1 MNKIKREIDE
11 NRSEAPEE
19 CPMTRRERV
28 LSAIAHR
35 EPDKVPI
42 DLGAMRSTGITAVAY
57 GNLKKY
63 LGLSAGSTDVYD
75 VVQQL
80 AQPED
85 PILDYFEADVIDLGR
100 AFLTADSDWKDFT
113 LPDGSAAKIPASAN
127 FEPDGSGGWL
137 VRSSTGSIIG
147 SMPKGAYY
155 LSQTHFPL
163 LEWDGRDLSVLD
175 KLPDLMARVTW
186 AALPTA
192 PWHKP
197 LTGEHLADIR
207 RRAKR
212 LSETTDF
219 AIMAGF
225 GGNLLEWGQY
235 LCRNDQFLVDLAESP
250 RKAEAL
256 LDRLTEIHLEN
267 LEKFLDA
274 VEGHIQII
282 QMGDDLGT
290 QLALQISPQM
300 YRRFFKPRQKM
311 IYEKVRKRSGLHLF
325 FHSCGAIAPLLPDLI
340 ETGVEI
346 INPVQ
351 TSARGMEPETLKREF
366 GKDLT
371 FWGGGCDTQ
380 RVLPLGTER
389 EIDEHVRR
397 RIETLASGGGFVFT
411 QVHNIMPNVPPQNIV
426 AMIEAA
432 KTYRTRYGNSGT

>member
-1 MNKIKREIDE
+1 
-11 NRSEAPEE
+11 
-19 CPMTRRERV
+19 MTRRERV
-28 LSAIAHR
+28 LSAISHR

-42 DLGAMRSTGITAVAY
+42 DLGGMRSTGITAVAY
-57 GNLKKY
+57 GNLKRY
-63 LGLSAGSTDVYD
+63 LGIAAGSTDVYD

-85 PILDYFEADVIDLGR
+85 PILDFFDADVIDLGR
-100 AFLTADSDWKDFT
+100 AFLTADEDWKDFT
-113 LPDGSAAKIPASAN
+113 LPDGSAAKIPAYAN
-127 FEPDGSGGWL
+127 FEPDGEGGWV
-137 VRSSTGSIIG
+137 VRSADGMIIG
-147 SMPKGAYY
+147 SMPKTAYY

-163 LEWDGRDLSVLD
+163 LEWDGQDLSILD
-175 KLPDLMARVTW
+175 KLPGLMARVTW

-197 LTGEHLADIR
+197 LSREHLADIR
-207 RRAKR
+207 SRAKR

-225 GGNLLEWGQY
+225 GGNLLEWGQF
-235 LCRNDQFLVDLAESP
+235 LCRNDQFLVDLIENP

-256 LDRLTEIHLEN
+256 LDRLTEIHLGN

-274 VEGHIQII
+274 VEGFVQII

-290 QLALQISPQM
+290 QLASQISPQM
-300 YRRFFKPRQKM
+300 YRRFFKPRHKLL
-311 IYEKVRKRSGLHLF
+311 YERVRKRAGIHLF
-325 FHSCGAIAPLLPDLI
+325 LHSCGAIAGLIPDLI
-340 ETGVEI
+340 EAGVEI

-351 TSARGMEPETLKREF
+351 TSARGMEPDKLKREF

-380 RVLPLGTER
+380 KVLPDGTER
-389 EIDEHVRR
+389 EINEHVRR
-397 RIETLASGGGFVFT
+397 RLEILAPGGGFVFT

-432 KTYRTRYGNSGT
+432 KTYRRHYGS

>member
-1 MNKIKREIDE
+1 
-11 NRSEAPEE
+11 
-19 CPMTRRERV
+19 MTRRERV
-28 LSAIAHR
+28 LCAISHR
-35 EPDKVPI
+35 EPDKVPV

-57 GNLKKY
+57 GNLKRY
-63 LGLSAGSTDVYD
+63 LGISAGSTDVYD

-85 PILDYFEADVIDLGR
+85 PILDYFEGDVIDLGR
-100 AFLTADSDWKDFT
+100 AFLTTDADWKDFT
-113 LPDGSAAKIPASAN
+113 LPDGSAAKIPAYAG

-137 VRSSTGSIIG
+137 VRSADRTIIG
-147 SMPKGAYY
+147 SMPKGAFY

-163 LEWDGRDLSVLD
+163 LDWDGQDLAVLD
-175 KLPDLMARVTW
+175 RLPELMARVTW

-197 LTGEHLADIR
+197 LTREHLADIR
-207 RRAKR
+207 RQAKR

-225 GGNLLEWGQY
+225 GGNLLEWGQF
-235 LCRNDQFLVDLAESP
+235 LCRNDQFLMDLAESP

-256 LDRLTEIHLEN
+256 LDRLTEMHLEN
-267 LEKFLDA
+267 LEKFLDS
-274 VEGHIQII
+274 VEGYVQII

-290 QLALQISPQM
+290 QLAPQISAQM
-300 YRRFFKPRQKM
+300 YRRFFKPRHQL
-311 IYEKVRKRSGLHLF
+311 IFERVRRRSGIHVFL
-325 FHSCGAIAPLLPDLI
+325 HSCGAIAPLLPDLI
-340 ETGVEI
+340 EIGVEI

-351 TSARGMEPETLKREF
+351 TSARGMEPEKLKREF

-380 RVLPLGTER
+380 RVLPYGTER

-397 RIETLASGGGFVFT
+397 RFEILAPGGGFVFS
-411 QVHNIMPNVPPQNIV
+411 QVHNILPNVPPRNIV

-432 KTYRTRYGNSGT
+432 KTFRRR

>member
-1 MNKIKREIDE
+1 
-11 NRSEAPEE
+11 
-19 CPMTRRERV
+19 MTSRERV
-28 LSAIAHR
+28 LAAIAHR

-57 GNLKKY
+57 GSLKKY
-63 LGLSAGSTDVYD
+63 LGLSGGSTDVYD

-100 AFLTADSDWKDFT
+100 AFLTADIDWKDFT
-113 LPDGSAAKIPASAN
+113 LPDGSAARIPASAGL
-127 FEPDGSGGWL
+127 EADGEGGWIF
-137 VRSSTGSIIG
+137 RSPEGTALG

-155 LSQTHFPL
+155 LSQVYFPL
-163 LEWDGRDLSVLD
+163 LDWDGRDLSVLD
-175 KLPDLMARVTW
+175 RLPESMARVTW

-197 LTGEHLADIR
+197 LSKEHLADIR
-207 RRAKR
+207 KKAKR
-212 LSETTDF
+212 LSETTDY
-219 AIMAGF
+219 AVMAGF

-235 LCRNDQFLVDLAESP
+235 LCRNDQFLIDLIESP
-250 RKAEAL
+250 PKAEAL
-256 LDRLTEIHLEN
+256 IDRLTGMHLEN
-267 LEKFLDA
+267 LELFLDA
-274 VEGHIQII
+274 VEGYVQII

-290 QLALQISPQM
+290 QLAPQISPAM
-300 YRRFFKPRQKM
+300 YRRFFKPRHKL
-311 IYEKVRKRSGLHLF
+311 IFERVRRRSGLHLF
-325 FHSCGAIAPLLPDLI
+325 LHSCGAIAPLLPDLI

-351 TSARGMEPETLKREF
+351 TSARGMEPERLKREF

-371 FWGGGCDTQ
+371 FWGGGCETQ
-380 RVLPLGTER
+380 SVLPNGTER

-397 RIETLASGGGFVFT
+397 RFEILAPGGGFVFT
-411 QVHNIMPNVPPQNIV
+411 QVHNIMPNVPPRNIL

-432 KTYRTRYGNSGT
+432 KTYRGR

>member
-1 MNKIKREIDE
+1 
-11 NRSEAPEE
+11 
-19 CPMTRRERV
+19 V
-28 LSAIAHR
+28 LCAIAHR

-42 DLGAMRSTGITAVAY
+42 DLGGMRSTGIAALAY
-57 GNLKKY
+57 GNLKRH
-63 LGLSAGSTDVYD
+63 LGLLAGSTDVYD

-85 PILDYFEADVIDLGR
+85 PILDFFEADVLDLGR
-100 AFLTADSDWKDFT
+100 AFLTAEDDWKDFT
-113 LPDGSAAKIPASAN
+113 LPDGTAAKIPAYAGL
-127 FEPDGSGGWL
+127 EPDGSGGWL
-137 VRSSTGSIIG
+137 ARSADGTVIG
-147 SMPKGAYY
+147 AMPKGAHY

-163 LEWDGRDLSVLD
+163 LDWDGGDLSALD

-197 LTGEHLADIR
+197 LTAEHLADIR

-212 LSETTDF
+212 ISETTDL

-225 GGNLLEWGQY
+225 GGNLLEWGQF
-235 LCRNDQFLVDLAESP
+235 LRRNDRFLMDLVESP
-250 RKAEAL
+250 KKAEAL
-256 LDRLTEIHLEN
+256 LDRLTGNHIEN

-274 VEGHIQII
+274 VEGRVQII

-290 QLALQISPQM
+290 QLAPQISPQM
-300 YRRFFKPRQKM
+300 YRRFFKPRHRL
-311 IYEKVRKRSGLHLF
+311 IFERVRRRSGLHLF
-325 FHSCGAIAPLLPDLI
+325 LHSCGAIAPLLPDLI
-340 ETGVEI
+340 EAGVEI

-380 RVLPLGTER
+380 SVLPHGTER

-397 RIETLASGGGFVFT
+397 RFEILAPGGGFVFT
-411 QVHNIMPNVPPQNIV
+411 QVHNIMPNVPPRNIV
-426 AMIEAA
+426 AMIGAA
-432 KTYRTRYGNSGT
+432 KTYRRHYGS

>member
-1 MNKIKREIDE
+1 ML
-11 NRSEAPEE
+11 A
-19 CPMTRRERV
+19 
-28 LSAIAHR
+28 AIAHR

-57 GNLKKY
+57 GNLKRY
-63 LGLSAGSTDVYD
+63 LGLTGGTTDVYD

-100 AFLTADSDWKDFT
+100 AFLTADQDWKDFT
-113 LPDGSAAKIPASAN
+113 LPDGSAARIPAYAE
-127 FEPDGSGGWL
+127 FEPDGEGGWV
-137 VRSSTGSIIG
+137 VRSPDGTPLG

-155 LSQTHFPL
+155 LSQIHFPL
-163 LEWDGRDLSVLD
+163 LDWDGQDLTVLD
-175 KLPDLMARVTW
+175 RLADSMARVTW

-197 LTGEHLADIR
+197 LTKEHLSYIR
-207 RRAKR
+207 RQAKW

-235 LCRNDQFLVDLAESP
+235 LCRNDQFLIDLIESP
-250 RKAEAL
+250 RKVEAL
-256 LDRLTEIHLEN
+256 LDRLTGMHLEN
-267 LEKFLDA
+267 LELFLDA
-274 VEGHIQII
+274 VEGYVQII

-290 QLALQISPQM
+290 QLAPQISPSM
-300 YRRFFKPRQKM
+300 YRRFFKPRHKL
-311 IYEKVRKRSGLHLF
+311 IFERVRRRSGLHLF

-340 ETGVEI
+340 EIGVEI

-351 TSARGMEPETLKREF
+351 TSARGMEPERLKREF

-380 RVLPLGTER
+380 RVLPHGTER
-389 EIDEHVRR
+389 EIDEHVRKR
-397 RIETLASGGGFVFT
+397 FEILAAGGGFVFT
-411 QVHNIMPNVPPQNIV
+411 QVHNIMPNVPPENIV

-432 KTYRTRYGNSGT
+432 KTYRRHYGS

>member
-1 MNKIKREIDE
+1 
-11 NRSEAPEE
+11 
-19 CPMTRRERV
+19 MTSRERV
-28 LSAIAHR
+28 LCAIAHR

-42 DLGAMRSTGITAVAY
+42 DLGGMRSTGITAVAY
-57 GNLKKY
+57 GNLKRY
-63 LGLSAGSTDVYD
+63 LGLTAGSTDVYD

-85 PILDYFEADVIDLGR
+85 SILDYFEADVIDLGR
-100 AFLTADSDWKDFT
+100 AFLTADDDWKDFT
-113 LPDGSAAKIPASAN
+113 LPDGSAAKIPTYAG
-127 FEPDGSGGWL
+127 FEPDGSGGWQ
-137 VRSSTGSIIG
+137 VRSSDRTIIG
-147 SMPKGAYY
+147 SMPEGAYY
-155 LSQTHFPL
+155 LSQTYFPL
-163 LEWDGRDLSVLD
+163 LDWEGQDLSALD
-175 KLPDLMARVTW
+175 TLPDMMARVTW

-212 LSETTDF
+212 LSETTDL

-225 GGNLLEWGQY
+225 GGNLLEWGQF
-235 LCRNDQFLVDLAESP
+235 LRRNDRFLMDLVESP
-250 RKAEAL
+250 KKAEAL
-256 LDRLTEIHLEN
+256 LDRLTGNHLEN

-274 VEGHIQII
+274 VEGHVQII

-290 QLALQISPQM
+290 QLAPQISPQM
-300 YRRFFKPRQKM
+300 YRRFFKPRHKL
-311 IYEKVRKRSGLHLF
+311 IFERIRRRSGLHLF
-325 FHSCGAIAPLLPDLI
+325 LHSCGAIAPLLPDLI

-351 TSARGMEPETLKREF
+351 TSARGMEPDTLKREF

-380 RVLPLGTER
+380 SVLPHGTER

-397 RIETLASGGGFVFT
+397 RFEILAPGGGFVFT

-426 AMIEAA
+426 AMIGAA
-432 KTYRTRYGNSGT
+432 KTYRRHYGS

>member
-1 MNKIKREIDE
+1 
-11 NRSEAPEE
+11 
-19 CPMTRRERV
+19 MTRRERV
-28 LSAIAHR
+28 LCAISHR
-35 EPDKVPI
+35 EPDKVPV

-57 GNLKKY
+57 GNLKRY
-63 LGLSAGSTDVYD
+63 LGISAGSTDVYD

-85 PILDYFEADVIDLGR
+85 PILDYFEGDVIDLGR
-100 AFLTADSDWKDFT
+100 AFLTTDADWKDFT
-113 LPDGSAAKIPASAN
+113 LPDGSAAKIPAYAG

-137 VRSSTGSIIG
+137 VRSADRTIIG
-147 SMPKGAYY
+147 SMPKGAFY

-163 LEWDGRDLSVLD
+163 LDWDGQDLAVLD
-175 KLPDLMARVTW
+175 RLPELMARVTW

-197 LTGEHLADIR
+197 LTREHLADIR
-207 RRAKR
+207 RQAKR

-225 GGNLLEWGQY
+225 GGNLLEWGQF
-235 LCRNDQFLVDLAESP
+235 LCRNDQFLMDLAESP

-256 LDRLTEIHLEN
+256 LDRLTEMHLEN
-267 LEKFLDA
+267 LEKLLDF
-274 VEGHIQII
+274 VEGYVQII

-290 QLALQISPQM
+290 QLAPQISAQM
-300 YRRFFKPRQKM
+300 YRRFFKPRHQL
-311 IYEKVRKRSGLHLF
+311 IFERVRRRSGIHVFL
-325 FHSCGAIAPLLPDLI
+325 HSCGAIAPLLPDLI
-340 ETGVEI
+340 EIGVEI

-351 TSARGMEPETLKREF
+351 TSARGMEPEKLKREF

-380 RVLPLGTER
+380 RVLPYGTER

-397 RIETLASGGGFVFT
+397 RFEILAPGGGFVFS
-411 QVHNIMPNVPPQNIV
+411 QVHNILPNVPPRNIV

-432 KTYRTRYGNSGT
+432 RTFRRR

>member
-1 MNKIKREIDE
+1 
-11 NRSEAPEE
+11 
-19 CPMTRRERV
+19 MTRRERV
-28 LSAIAHR
+28 LCAISHR
-35 EPDKVPI
+35 EPDRVPV

-57 GNLKKY
+57 GNLKRY
-63 LGLSAGSTDVYD
+63 LGISAGSTDVYD

-80 AQPED
+80 ALPED
-85 PILDYFEADVIDLGR
+85 PILDYFEGDVIDLGR
-100 AFLTADSDWKDFT
+100 AFLTADADWKDFM
-113 LPDGSAAKIPASAN
+113 LPDGSAAKIPAYAG

-137 VRSSTGSIIG
+137 VRSADRTIIG
-147 SMPKGAYY
+147 SMPKGAFY

-163 LEWDGRDLSVLD
+163 LDWDGQDLAVLD
-175 KLPDLMARVTW
+175 RLPELMARVTW

-197 LTGEHLADIR
+197 LTREHLADIR
-207 RRAKR
+207 RQAKR

-225 GGNLLEWGQY
+225 GGNLLEWGQF
-235 LCRNDQFLVDLAESP
+235 LCRNDQFLMDLAESP

-256 LDRLTEIHLEN
+256 LDRLTEMHLEN
-267 LEKFLDA
+267 LEKFLDS
-274 VEGHIQII
+274 VEGYVQII

-290 QLALQISPQM
+290 QLAPQISAQM
-300 YRRFFKPRQKM
+300 YRRFFKPRHQL
-311 IYEKVRKRSGLHLF
+311 IFERVRRRSGIHVFL
-325 FHSCGAIAPLLPDLI
+325 HSCGAIAPLLPDLI
-340 ETGVEI
+340 EIGVEI

-351 TSARGMEPETLKREF
+351 TSARGMEPEKLKREF

-380 RVLPLGTER
+380 RVLPYGTER

-397 RIETLASGGGFVFT
+397 RFEILAPGGGFVFS
-411 QVHNIMPNVPPQNIV
+411 QVHNILPNVPPRNIV

-432 KTYRTRYGNSGT
+432 KTFRRR

>member
-1 MNKIKREIDE
+1 
-11 NRSEAPEE
+11 
-19 CPMTRRERV
+19 MTSRERV
-28 LSAIAHR
+28 LCAIAHG

-57 GNLKKY
+57 GYLKKY

-85 PILDYFEADVIDLGR
+85 PILDYFEADVIDIGR
-100 AFLTADSDWKDFT
+100 AFLTADEDWKDFT
-113 LPDGSAAKIPASAN
+113 LPDGSAAKIPTYAG

-137 VRSSTGSIIG
+137 VRSADGMIIG
-147 SMPKGAYY
+147 SMPEGAHY

-163 LEWDGRDLSVLD
+163 LEWDGQDLGVLD
-175 KLPDLMARVTW
+175 ELPDLMARVTW

-192 PWHKP
+192 PWHKR
-197 LTGEHLADIR
+197 LTQEHLSDIR

-235 LCRNDQFLVDLAESP
+235 LCRNDQFLVDLIESP
-250 RKAEAL
+250 GKTEAL
-256 LDRLTEIHLEN
+256 LDRLTETHLEN

-274 VEGHIQII
+274 VEGYVQII

-290 QLALQISPQM
+290 QLGPQISPAM
-300 YRRFFKPRQKM
+300 YRRFFKPRHKL
-311 IYEKVRKRSGLHLF
+311 IFERVRRRSGLHLF
-325 FHSCGAIAPLLPDLI
+325 FHSCGGIVPLLPDII

-351 TSARGMEPETLKREF
+351 TSARGMEPERLKREF
-366 GKDLT
+366 GKDLV

-380 RVLPLGTER
+380 SVLPQGTER

-397 RIETLASGGGFVFT
+397 RIEILAPGGGFVFT

-432 KTYRTRYGNSGT
+432 KTYRRHYGS